1 MNYLARNLD
10 NLIVLIIAGLAIIS
24 VELDGKLRIISG
36 FILVSLLP
44 GYALVNLVADALIFK
59 WIMRSGLLI
68 MTIIKF
74 AEIVSGVFL
83 SLTIVPL
90 IGLFL
95 SFSGLGFT
103 LVTMIYSLSFI
114 VAVSTVMDI
123 FVRRK
128 YSKMISN
135 NFTNNNLTF
144 KV

>member
-1 MNYLARNLD
+1 M
-10 NLIVLIIAGLAIIS
+10 IIAGLAIIS

-36 FILVSLLP
+36 FILV
-44 GYALVNLVADALIFK
+44 
-59 WIMRSGLLI
+59 
-68 MTIIKF
+68 
-74 AEIVSGVFL
+74 VSGVFL